1 MNAVKISVLLIAFYF
16 LFTAVPCFAAAALPY
31 GQTPALSL
39 ETVSEDN
46 ANLPRGYLE
55 PIGNSTQI
63 GNASEH
69 AWATEAIY
77 SIDAHVKHPEINPGQ
92 AVEIEVYLSGYGI
105 PEKSKLMI
113 IWSSPYVIDDNDP
126 GKITRLIGYVISDGN
141 FTPLFEDVPLNVG
154 DITGTS
160 GAWVV
165 PSLVTFEPAFALLP
179 KDFPEDIGLKMV
191 MGETNWNGNPP
202 ILVKLNT
209 RKGASAGDYQVKFTF
224 TYGNETNLEQDS
236 EEVEF
241 HVTSYWERNQRWYT
255 IGLAVGIPLVIFVA
269 GIMLRKRQAKNQ
281 KKRKR

>member
-1 MNAVKISVLLIAFYF
+1 MNVVRILVLIIVFWL

-39 ETVSEDN
+39 ETVSQDN
-46 ANLPRGYLE
+46 ANRVLRNLE
-55 PIGNSTQI
+55 AIGNSTQI
-63 GNASEH
+63 GNASEY

-77 SIDAHVKHPEINPGQ
+77 SIDAHVRHPEINPGQ

-105 PEKSKLMI
+105 PEKTKLMI
-113 IWSSPYVIDDNDP
+113 IWSSPYVIDENDP
-126 GKITRLIGYVISDGN
+126 GKITYLKGYDISGGN
-141 FTPLFEDVPLNVG
+141 FTVLFADIPLNVG
-154 DITGTS
+154 NITGTS
-160 GAWVV
+160 GAWLV
-165 PSLVTFEPAFALLP
+165 PSLATFEPAVALLP

-224 TYGNETNLEQDS
+224 TYGDETNLKQDFKT
-236 EEVEF
+236 VEF
-241 HVTSYWERNQRWYT
+241 HVTSYWERNQYCYT

-269 GIMLRKRQAKNQ
+269 GIIMRKRQAKNQ
-281 KKRKR
+281 KKGKR